1 MIHPVWVGDFGKQ
14 NMSASSNLSAEAQ
27 VRLHARMHL
36 YSAVFTF
43 SSSSYNQTTTA
54 ASLTDMLQ

>member
-27 VRLHARMHL
+27 VSVPTCTFGLL
-36 YSAVFTF
+36 YLSASSAVLVILHCHP
-43 SSSSYNQTTTA
+43 Y
-54 ASLTDMLQ
+54 L